1 MSQHTSTTTPSTSST
16 SARAAAGRRGH
27 RTALAQ
33 RPLLAWRTIDLM
45 TAAMV
50 GVTMGV
56 VFWGWNF
63 FYAFASPAF
72 TATAAPFVGLLGG
85 TWLLAGVLG
94 GLIVRRPGAALFAEM
109 LAAAVSALLGNEW
122 GWTTLYSGVL
132 QGFGAELIL
141 LLFLYKRF
149 SLVVAVLAGMMAAA
163 VEMTYEWN
171 IYWAGFD
178 TAWKLVYLG
187 AFMFSGAVIAGGGG
201 WLLTRALART
211 GAIDAMPP
219 AQELHESRAV

>member
-1 MSQHTSTTTPSTSST
+1 MSQHTSSTTPSTT
-16 SARAAAGRRGH
+16 GGRR
-27 RTALAQ
+27 TVLAQ
-33 RPLLAWRTIDLM
+33 RPLLSWRTLDLM
-45 TAAMV
+45 TAALI

-94 GLIVRRPGAALFAEM
+94 GLIVRRPGAALFAEL

-132 QGFGAELIL
+132 QGLGAELIL
-141 LLFLYKRF
+141 LLFLYRHF
-149 SLVVAVLAGMMAAA
+149 SIVVAVLAGMAAA
-163 VEMTYEWN
+163 AFEMVYEWN
-171 IYWAGFD
+171 VYWAGFD
-178 TAWKLVYLG
+178 TEWKLLYLF
-187 AFMFSGAVIAGGGG
+187 AFMTSGAVIAGVGG
-201 WLLTRALART
+201 WLVTRALART

-219 AQELHESRAV
+219 GQELHERRAI